1 MKQIKLRKIF
11 LKKIIKKITS
21 LNFRKISMC
30 ILCISLTSIFLTTT
44 YGAVSTPSLVTKL
57 NSALNK
63 IQSYLVKIAIAGGV
77 LIRKLSFGNEEKMVL
92 GKKVIVNAILSYGII
107 LSIDLI
113 LKFVEAVIK

>member
-1 MKQIKLRKIF
+1 
-11 LKKIIKKITS
+11 
-21 LNFRKISMC
+21 MC

-63 IQSYLVKIAIAGGV
+63 IQSYLVKIATPAAGVAIAGGV